1 MQSPTSKWV
10 QIIAVVLVF
19 GFLFGSYNV
28 REVAA
33 AEGKIGFMD
42 LQKAI
47 AGTKE
52 WKKSFTSF
60 KAKFKKEQQRIK
72 VREDRIK
79 KMLENLNKQSFVL
92 DPELKKKKEDEFRK
106 AKVDFERYV
115 QDKNAEFGVK
125 EKAMTEKMLK
135 QMIDVIKEIG
145 KKKKYSMVIEHKAL
159 LYHNSGE
166 EITGLATKAYDKK
179 YK

>member
-1 MQSPTSKWV
+1 V
-10 QIIAVVLVF
+10 
-19 GFLFGSYNV
+19 FLFGSFNAP
-28 REVAA
+28 EAMA
-33 AEGKIGFMD
+33 EEGKIGFLD

-52 WKKSFTSF
+52 WKKSFITF
-60 KAKFKKEQQRIK
+60 KTKFKKEQKKIK

-106 AKVDFERYV
+106 AKVEFERYV
-115 QDKNAEFGVK
+115 QDKNAEFAVTEK
-125 EKAMTEKMLK
+125 EMTEKMLK
-135 QMIDVIKEIG
+135 QMIAIIKVLG
-145 KKKKYSMVIEHKAL
+145 KKKKYSMVIEQKAL
-159 LYHNSGE
+159 LYHNSAE
-166 EITGLATKAYDKK
+166 ELTALAIKAYDKK